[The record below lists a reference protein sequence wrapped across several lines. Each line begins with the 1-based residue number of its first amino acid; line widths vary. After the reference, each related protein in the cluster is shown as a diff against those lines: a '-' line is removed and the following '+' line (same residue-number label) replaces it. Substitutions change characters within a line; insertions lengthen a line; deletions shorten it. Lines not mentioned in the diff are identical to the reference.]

1 MKFNARWLEKFL
13 APDSGRAERRQP
25 EDFIAYYWSNST
37 LKEDPIKDVSA
48 TGVYIVTNERWAPGA
63 VVSLTL
69 QRQGALERHRGRRIT
84 TRARAVRTGDDGV
97 GLAFIVPSDHDG
109 RIWDGLVENLVEQ
122 AKLSEMAGLVRMAEA
137 LKFLGQI
144 CPGGAAEVA
153 ELVREKLSS
162 PRLANAVDIA
172 LKAQDFL
179 SAQADGAQ
187 LHAAPRLVVRI
198 LEIGASSDESW
209 LRDFW
214 AGLLVTS
221 CIADG
226 KDDSNREFI
235 DLFAELTNIS
245 LRILTVICKA
255 ARFHAGES
263 QTINAVSCKID
274 EMVTITGVRELQIE
288 RDLEKL
294 AGLGLVEVAGDSSS
308 APEGTINVTP
318 TRLALQL
325 FARCNGIR
333 QVPDEVVPAQPSE
346 IPNPGWLTLRS

>member
-37 LKEDPIKDVSA
+37 LKEDPVKDVSA
-48 TGVYIVTNERWAPGA
+48 TGVYIITNERWAPGA

-69 QRQGALERHRGRRIT
+69 QRQGVLEKHRGRRIT

-97 GLAFIVPSDHDG
+97 GFAFIVSSDHDG
-109 RIWDGLVENLVEQ
+109 RTWDGLVENLVEQ
-122 AKLSEMAGLVRMAEA
+122 AKLSDMAGLVRMAEA
-137 LKFLGQI
+137 LKFLGQL
-144 CPGGAAEVA
+144 CPGGGGQVA
-153 ELVREKLSS
+153 ELVRGRLSS
-162 PRLANAVDIA
+162 PRLANAVDIV

-187 LHAAPRLVVRI
+187 PCAEPHLVVRI

-221 CIADG
+221 CSADG
-226 KDDSNREFI
+226 KDDSNREFV

-245 LRILTVICKA
+245 LRILTVVCKA
-255 ARFHAGES
+255 ARFHAGDSE
-263 QTINAVSCKID
+263 TISAVSCNID

-288 RDLEKL
+288 RDLDKL
-294 AGLGLVEVAGDSSS
+294 AGLGLVEIASRSSS
-308 APEGTINVTP
+308 EPEGTINVTP

-333 QVPDEVVPAQPSE
+333 QVPEEILPAEVSE
-346 IPNPGWLTLRS
+346 KTLS